1 MPINQ
6 ILRASVF
13 TYDWHCQY
21 HIVWVPKYRY
31 KVLKGKVGEE
41 VPKTVA
47 GLGADYQS
55 VCDYV
60 S

>member
-1 MPINQ
+1 MLLTLPV
-6 ILRASVF
+6 S
-13 TYDWHCQY
+13 Y
-21 HIVWVPKYRY
+21 IVWVPKYRY
-31 KVLKGKVGEE
+31 KVLKGKVSEE